1 MKVWIHKNEQ
11 GIGKYL
17 QPDTEI
23 YYIEE
28 TETSSNSIILLR
40 SDDINTLKVLGGG
53 DGSTQ

>member
-40 SDDINTLKVLGGG
+40 SDDINTLKVLGG
-53 DGSTQ
+53 DGSTL